1 MASPIPVADHA
12 RHLAEETRRTTQA
25 FRSLAGALTP
35 AQLAW
40 TPPEGGWS
48 VGQVLEHL
56 VVANGLYLRL
66 CETLVAR
73 GTAAGAVGNAVANGA
88 ANGAANGTTWK
99 PTLMGG
105 FLARAVG
112 PEAKSRLPAPKVF
125 RPGPAPRERVLDA
138 FLGMQE
144 RLATLVEHSASLDW
158 RRLKGPSPVTSLV
171 RVNLGDAFQVLVNHN
186 NRHLNQARRIAGS
199 PGFPRQA

>member
-1 MASPIPVADHA
+1 MIPVPDHA
-12 RHLAEETRRTTQA
+12 RHLAAETRRTTDA
-25 FRSLAGALTP
+25 YRSLAGPLSP

-56 VVANGLYLRL
+56 VVANGLYLQL
-66 CETLVAR
+66 CESLVAR
-73 GTAAGAVGNAVANGA
+73 GAAAGVAAGA
-88 ANGAANGTTWK
+88 TWK
-99 PTLMGG
+99 PTLLGG

-125 RPGPAPRERVLDA
+125 RPGPAARERVLDA
-138 FLGMQE
+138 FVGMQE
-144 RLATLVEHSASLDW
+144 RLATLIERSATLDW
-158 RRLKGPSPVTSLV
+158 RRLKGPSPVTPIV
-171 RVNLGDAFQVLVNHN
+171 RVNLGDAFQVLVNHS

-199 PGFPRQA
+199 PGFPR

>member
-1 MASPIPVADHA
+1 MIPVPDHA
-12 RHLAEETRRTTQA
+12 RHLAEETRRTTEA
-25 FRSLAGALTP
+25 FRALAGPLTP

-56 VVANGLYLRL
+56 VVANGLYLLL
-66 CETLVAR
+66 CEALVAR
-73 GTAAGAVGNAVANGA
+73 GTAAPGGAM
-88 ANGAANGTTWK
+88 WK

-105 FLARAVG
+105 LLARSMA

-125 RPGPAPRERVLDA
+125 RPGPAARERVLDT
-138 FLGMQE
+138 FTGMQE
-144 RLATLVEHSASLDW
+144 RLAALIDRSATLDW

-171 RVNLGDAFQVLVNHN
+171 RVNLGDAFQVLVNHS
-186 NRHLNQARRIAGS
+186 NRHLNQARRIVGA
-199 PGFPRQA
+199 PGFPRAASA